1 MEGDGRVEGQGGM
14 PENGL
19 KKQLDA
25 GASKVVGVRFVRGKG
40 GLPENGLEKQLPS
53 AECPG
58 LRKILPHRFDL
69 RALRANQN

>member
-1 MEGDGRVEGQGGM
+1 MESIRALEFGCRGIESH
-14 PENGL
+14 E
-19 KKQLDA
+19 
-25 GASKVVGVRFVRGKG
+25 RFVRGKG

-69 RALRANQN
+69 RALRANHN